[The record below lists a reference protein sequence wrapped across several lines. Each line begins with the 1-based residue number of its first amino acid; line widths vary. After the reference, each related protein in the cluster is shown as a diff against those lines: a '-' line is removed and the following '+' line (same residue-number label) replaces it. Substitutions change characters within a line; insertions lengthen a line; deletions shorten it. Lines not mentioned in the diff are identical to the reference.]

1 MGTLSV
7 DKILKTSQGAAEF
20 TLPATDGTA
29 GQSMITDGSG
39 QLSLGNIT
47 VPANAVTTTKIID
60 NAVTGAKIAMGSDA
74 AGDVL
79 YYNGTDYVR
88 LGAGTASQT
97 LKMNSGATAPEWV
110 TVAAGDNTP
119 SFRADMSANQSIT
132 ANTSTK
138 VAFDTELWDTDS
150 AYDAATN
157 YRFTVPAGEAGKYY
171 FGGFARFDGS
181 GMNNIQWIYKV
192 NGAAASTPPSAFT
205 QTLKNTNFEF
215 TGFGVSSYPYIV
227 DLDAADYVEA
237 FIFCQSGSS
246 LTVKASSGNYKCSGW
261 FGFKLTG
268 V

>member
-88 LGAGTASQT
+88 LGAGTSGQFLKT
-97 LKMNSGATAPEWV
+97 LGSGANPAWATVVTDTSGAWTPGTA
-110 TVAAGDNTP
+110 TT
-119 SFRADMSANQSIT
+119 
-132 ANTSTK
+132 
-138 VAFDTELWDTDS
+138 
-150 AYDAATN
+150 
-157 YRFTVPAGEAGKYY
+157 GKALVM
-171 FGGFARFDGS
+171 GF
-181 GMNNIQWIYKV
+181 
-192 NGAAASTPPSAFT
+192 
-205 QTLKNTNFEF
+205 
-215 TGFGVSSYPYIV
+215 
-227 DLDAADYVEA
+227 
-237 FIFCQSGSS
+237 
-246 LTVKASSGNYKCSGW
+246 
-261 FGFKLTG
+261 
-268 V
+268 

>member
-110 TVAAGDNTP
+110 TVASTALQSKVGEFNYIVDTASGTQAITGVGFQPIALWIFAGPDRGISPPPVWGGSDGTTHGNV
-119 SFRADMSANQSIT
+119 ASIHPT
-132 ANTSTK
+132 A
-138 VAFDTELWDTDS
+138 AELWDANTANLIDIETS
-150 AYDAATN
+150 AGNTATAVVASFDADG
-157 YRFTVPAGEAGKYY
+157 FTLTWTKT
-171 FGGFARFDGS
+171 GS
-181 GMNNIQWIYKV
+181 
-192 NGAAASTPPSAFT
+192 PPT
-205 QTLKNTNFEF
+205 QTIL
-215 TGFGVSSYPYIV
+215 I
-227 DLDAADYVEA
+227 
-237 FIFCQSGSS
+237 
-246 LTVKASSGNYKCSGW
+246 NYW
-261 FGFKLTG
+261 A
-268 V
+268 VR

>member
-119 SFRADMSANQSIT
+119 SFRANMSANQNIT
-132 ANTSTK
+132 TNTQTIL
-138 VAFDTELWDTDS
+138 AFDIEVWDTDN
-150 AYDAATN
+150 AFNTTN
-157 YRFTVPAGEAGKYY
+157 YTFTVPAGEAGKYL
-171 FGGFARFDGS
+171 FTGFARFDGT
-181 GMNNIQWIYKV
+181 GMNNIQWRWIV
-192 NGAAASTPPSAFT
+192 NAAAVDGESAFT
-205 QTLKNTNFEF
+205 QTLKTVSDF
-215 TGFGVSSYPYIV
+215 TGFGVSAFPYIAN
-227 DLDAADYVEA
+227 LAAGDTIHA
-237 FIFCQSGSS
+237 QIFASTGSS
-246 LTVKASSGNYKCSGW
+246 LIVKPGTSPSAYRSTSIS
-261 FGFKLTG
+261 GFKLIG